1 MNLLEWLGSNIYFVF
16 VIGFALISF
25 LSKANKS
32 RGNGESERPPSREFT
47 LPLDPV
53 DSREE
58 EYHNPYD
65 TPAPGTVTS
74 SPYSPVA
81 VDYPPDEELSQHDV
95 MEQQRRQVEA
105 ERLRLERIKEESER
119 AARAARRAAASR
131 AQASHKQNEQE
142 QLFTDPSDIRKGI
155 IWAEVLGPPRAKRP
169 YHSRNKF

>member
-1 MNLLEWLGSNIYFVF
+1 MNLLEWLLSNYYFVF

-32 RGNGESERPPSREFT
+32 KGTGGSEKSPSREYT
-47 LPLDPV
+47 HPEDPM

-58 EYHNPYD
+58 EYRNPYD
-65 TPAPGTVTS
+65 TPDTVSPT
-74 SPYSPVA
+74 PYSPTA
-81 VDYPPDEELSQHDV
+81 VEYSPDEEFSQHDV
-95 MEQQRRQVEA
+95 MEQQRRQFEA
-105 ERLRLERIKEESER
+105 ERLRLERIKEESEK

-131 AQASHKQNEQE
+131 AQTSYQPAEQE
-142 QLFTDPSDIRKGI
+142 KLFADPSDIRKGI